1 MCINPQSS
9 LNSFIFSICCS
20 GFLFFRNKPFDI
32 GNAAFIISFT
42 TIQLLEYFI
51 WKSIDSNNLED
62 NSYYTRLVPIVLFAQ
77 PLIQT
82 YFSYTYTKSYNL
94 LIFIYIFMGILL
106 YTIYTIN
113 NFNYKSV
120 KGPNKHLIW
129 YKIDKIS
136 NEKSIVIQRY
146 FFGYIYLI
154 GMGIGLYYTGN
165 YSLLSYGI
173 GSFLFILNNYSEDE
187 FSSMWC
193 FVAIGYSLLC
203 IFM

>member
-1 MCINPQSS
+1 MCIDQQSS

-20 GFLFFRNKPFDI
+20 CFLFFRNTQFDI
-32 GNAAFIISFT
+32 RNASFIISFT

-51 WKSIDSNNLED
+51 WKSIESNNSE
-62 NSYYTRLVPIVLFAQ
+62 NNEYYTRLLPIVLFSQ

-82 YFSYTYTKSYNL
+82 YFSYTYTNSYTL
-94 LIFIYIFMGILL
+94 LIFSYIFASILL

-113 NFNYKSV
+113 DFNYNSV
-120 KGPNKHLIW
+120 KGPNNHLIW
-129 YKIDKIS
+129 YKIDKKT

-165 YSLLSYGI
+165 YLSLSYGI
-173 GSFLFILNNYSEDE
+173 GSFLFILNNYPEDE

-193 FVAIGYSLLC
+193 FVAIGYSLLSVL
-203 IFM
+203 I